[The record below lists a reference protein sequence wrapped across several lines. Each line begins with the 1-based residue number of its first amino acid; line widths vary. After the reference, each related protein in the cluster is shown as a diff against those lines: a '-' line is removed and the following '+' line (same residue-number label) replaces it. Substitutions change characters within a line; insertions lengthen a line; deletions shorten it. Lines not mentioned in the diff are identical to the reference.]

1 MTEGTT
7 MLAATRYRGAERLPP
22 IVRAVLDARDEAAVI
37 FGARGDVLYVNQ
49 AAQATLPPA
58 TITPS
63 IDSGLVRAVLGARG
77 GDVVPLHADAQ
88 VLGEMIVVP
97 QANGGTLA
105 ERERDAST
113 KRCDRRMA
121 DSRKR
126 RVGWASAGRRC
137 GGVSGRSVDD
147 DLRGSRAK
155 RCNGHA
161 AGVQRRRPSCFQGA
175 ASGDAPS

>member
-7 MLAATRYRGAERLPP
+7 MLAATRYRAAERVPP

-37 FGARGDVLYVNQ
+37 FGAHGDVLYVNQ

-63 IDSGLVRAVLGARG
+63 IDSGLVRAVLDARG

-97 QANGGTLA
+97 PRTAGPWPNGSGTP
-105 ERERDAST
+105 ST
-113 KRCDRRMA
+113 KRCDRRTA

-126 RVGWASAGRRC
+126 PVSWASAGRRC
-137 GGVSGRSVDD
+137 GGVSGPSA
-147 DLRGSRAK
+147 GPK
-155 RCNGHA
+155 NPNTTTQA
-161 AGVQRRRPSCFQGA
+161 APE
-175 ASGDAPS
+175 ASALAR

>member
-7 MLAATRYRGAERLPP
+7 MLRLPP
-22 IVRAVLDARDEAAVI
+22 IVRAVLDARDEAAVV

-97 QANGGTLA
+97 HANGRTLA
-105 ERERDAST
+105 EREHDAIHETLRQTGGRLALAARWLGISRT
-113 KRCDRRMA
+113 TLWRRLRA
-121 DSRKR
+121 ERKSQT
-126 RVGWASAGRRC
+126 A
-137 GGVSGRSVDD
+137 
-147 DLRGSRAK
+147 
-155 RCNGHA
+155 
-161 AGVQRRRPSCFQGA
+161 
-175 ASGDAPS
+175 